1 MHSLSSISRQTL
13 CICASSVCAIFF
25 IHATLRVLG
34 ELYTVFKKKT
44 CDHVFEDKL
53 NWNCPFTTF
62 FGTLITKSVGHRQ
75 MFSHLTYFTLG
86 NCQDLN
92 IIKKITRNHENFTGT
107 CDSDYKSLSVNAVW
121 CTKTVEWIGRQ
132 ELETWKHRQSVEE
145 NPQDGFNCLVTRQ
158 RKTAF
163 VTYLPCAQSGRQAK
177 KAPISPWDFAWN
189 CHSLLKLY
197 RIIHRDLQLKC
208 FTRCRAQLLSE
219 ATRIT
224 RLTH

>member
-1 MHSLSSISRQTL
+1 MHLRQFRLRNFFYSRNTESTRR
-13 CICASSVCAIFF
+13 I
-25 IHATLRVLG
+25 IHCVQ
-34 ELYTVFKKKT
+34 KKT

-107 CDSDYKSLSVNAVW
+107 CDSEYKSLSVNAVW

-132 ELETWKHRQSVEE
+132 ELETWKHRQSAEE

-163 VTYLPCAQSGRQAK
+163 FRWTCQKGTYQPVR
-177 KAPISPWDFAWN
+177 FRM
-189 CHSLLKLY
+189 KLSFSV
-197 RIIHRDLQLKC
+197 KVC
-208 FTRCRAQLLSE
+208 TG
-219 ATRIT
+219 
-224 RLTH
+224 